1 MNVHEIYTQWVKV
14 VLYICKRGHFNM
26 KQRWIS
32 LVAAFVLIFSVLVPM
47 GASASTTETKNPI
60 NEKLGVPIVV
70 YGGNLSADEKEHV
83 KTALRVAQESEIDEI
98 TISGQDLAKYIK
110 DSNPNSRMFSSAKI
124 TRQDAGKGLT
134 ISIVTPDNITQ
145 VTTEMYASAMLTA
158 GIEDAIVEIAAP
170 KPVTGHSALV
180 GIYKAY
186 EVKTGETL
194 DIERTDVAND
204 ELSVATSL
212 AESAGV
218 SDEQVAELL
227 TQIKK
232 AIAENKPAT
241 KEEVQKIVEDQLAKL
256 QINLSDTDR
265 QLLVDLMDRIS
276 NLNIDFGKLSS
287 QLSDLTA
294 TFDEKFSAILED
306 EGFWQ
311 SVKDFFTKL
320 IDTISSWF
328 SKE

>member
-1 MNVHEIYTQWVKV
+1 
-14 VLYICKRGHFNM
+14 M
-26 KQRWIS
+26 KQKWIS
-32 LVAAFVLIFSVLVPM
+32 LVAALVLIFSVLVPM
-47 GASASTTETKNPI
+47 GASAATTEQKNPI

-70 YGGNLSADEKEHV
+70 YGSNLSADEKEKV
-83 KTALRVAQESEIDEI
+83 KTALRVANESEVDEI

-110 DSNPNSRMFSSAKI
+110 DSNPSSRMFSSAKI
-124 TRQDAGKGLT
+124 TRQDVGKGLT
-134 ISIVTPDNITQ
+134 ISIVTPENITQ
-145 VTTEMYASAMLTA
+145 VTSEMYASAMLTA

-212 AESAGV
+212 AESAGI

-232 AIAENKPAT
+232 QL
-241 KEEVQKIVEDQLAKL
+241 QKINQHQKRKYNKL
-256 QINLSDTDR
+256 
-265 QLLVDLMDRIS
+265 
-276 NLNIDFGKLSS
+276 
-287 QLSDLTA
+287 
-294 TFDEKFSAILED
+294 
-306 EGFWQ
+306 
-311 SVKDFFTKL
+311 
-320 IDTISSWF
+320 
-328 SKE
+328 

>member
-1 MNVHEIYTQWVKV
+1 
-14 VLYICKRGHFNM
+14 M
-26 KQRWIS
+26 KQKWMTLMVA
-32 LVAAFVLIFSVLVPM
+32 LVFTVSVLVPLN
-47 GASASTTETKNPI
+47 AFAATAEQKNPI

-70 YGGNLSADEKEHV
+70 YGGNLSEDEKATV
-83 KTALRVAQESEIDEI
+83 KTALRIDQEAEIDEI

-110 DSNPNSRMFSSAKI
+110 DSNPSSRMYSSAKI
-124 TRQDAGKGLT
+124 TRQDEGKGLT
-134 ISIVTPDNITQ
+134 ISIVTPANITQ
-145 VTTEMYASAMLTA
+145 VTSEMYASAMLTA

-232 AIAENKPAT
+232 TIAENKPES
-241 KEEVQKIVEDQLAKL
+241 KEEVQEIVEDQLAKF
-256 QINLSDTDR
+256 QINLSDKDR
-265 QLLVDLMDRIS
+265 ELLVDLMDRIS
-276 NLNIDFGKLSS
+276 KLDIDFSKLSS
-287 QLSDLTA
+287 QLSDLSSK
-294 TFDEKFSAILED
+294 FEEKFGAILED

-311 SVKDFFTKL
+311 SVKNFFTKL
-320 IDTISSWF
+320 IDTLSTWF